1 MFQWT
6 GNGPVLGAVRENYL
20 MRDSFLFVEKY
31 RPKTITDCVL
41 PQAIKNTFLEFIGRK
56 EIPNLLLAGG
66 SGVGKTTVAR
76 ALCEELHAD
85 YMVINGS
92 EESGIDVLRN
102 KIKSFAST
110 VSLQGGYKV
119 VILDEA
125 DYLNPSST
133 QPALRGFIEEFH
145 KNCRFIFTCN
155 YKNRIIEPLHS
166 RCSVIEFKINGNKAQ
181 LASEFMNRVETILKD
196 EGIGFEE
203 EVVAELIMKHFPD
216 FRRVLNE
223 LQRYSVS
230 GTIDSGIL
238 VNIGEVNMK
247 ELMGHMKDKEFSKVR
262 KWVVDNIDNDPV
274 KVFRRIY
281 ETLYQYMKPA
291 SIPAAVLV
299 IGKYQYYSAFVADPE
314 VNLLACLTE
323 IMSQCDFK

>member
-1 MFQWT
+1 M
-6 GNGPVLGAVRENYL
+6 AE
-20 MRDSFLFVEKY
+20 SFLWVESY
-31 RPKTITDCVL
+31 RPKSINDCIL
-41 PQAIKNTFLEFIGRK
+41 PDSIKNTFLEFIGQK
-56 EIPNLLLAGG
+56 EIPNLLLSGG

-76 ALCEELHAD
+76 ALCEQLKSD
-85 YMVINGS
+85 YIIINGS

-102 KIKSFAST
+102 KIKTFAST
-110 VSLQGGYKV
+110 VSLQGGKKV

-125 DYLNPSST
+125 DYLNPQST

-145 KNCRFIFTCN
+145 NNCRFIFTCN
-155 YKNRIIEPLHS
+155 FKNRIIEPLHS
-166 RCSVIEFKINGNKAQ
+166 RCAVIEFKINGNKAH
-181 LASEFMNRVETILKD
+181 LAVQFMGRVEKILKT
-196 EGIGFEE
+196 ENIGFEE
-203 EVVAELIMKHFPD
+203 PVVAELIMKHFPD

-238 VNIGEVNMK
+238 VNIAEVNMK
-247 ELMGHMKDKEFSKVR
+247 SLMEYLKNKEFGNVR

-274 KVFRRIY
+274 KIFRKVY
-281 ETLYQYMKPA
+281 EKLYEYMEPS

-323 IMSQCDFK
+323 IMTQCQFK